1 MQQISELNVDTT
13 INELLNSELG
23 FLLIKKDTK
32 NEDVYEVLNKT
43 GIVSDWTLRFVL
55 TNNYHHIVFHFF
67 PLLYSETDN
76 MEKPLSQSLA
86 TIRSMA
92 IKNLFLRWTEVGH
105 NKSHAKDPFK
115 SKSFMKYINDLSFTD
130 ADTGTTI
137 YYHEVVGKVLELIG
151 KINTEDVSK
160 KKTDK
165 SEVVKDIN
173 DTTIE
178 RERY

>member
-43 GIVSDWTLRFVL
+43 GIISDWTQRFVL

-67 PLLYSETDN
+67 PLLYSEAENTDIL
-76 MEKPLSQSLA
+76 PSLSLA
-86 TIRSMA
+86 TTRFMA
-92 IKNLFLRWTEVGH
+92 IKNLFLRWTEAGY

-115 SKSFMKYINDLSFTD
+115 SKSFMEYIKNLEFTD
-130 ADTGTTI
+130 AD
-137 YYHEVVGKVLELIG
+137 YMLLLVECHE
-151 KINTEDVSK
+151 
-160 KKTDK
+160 
-165 SEVVKDIN
+165 
-173 DTTIE
+173 IE
-178 RERY
+178 G

>member
-13 INELLNSELG
+13 I
-23 FLLIKKDTK
+23 
-32 NEDVYEVLNKT
+32 
-43 GIVSDWTLRFVL
+43 
-55 TNNYHHIVFHFF
+55 NYHHIVFHFF

-92 IKNLFLRWTEVGH
+92 IKNLFLRWTEAGH

-130 ADTGTTI
+130 AD
-137 YYHEVVGKVLELIG
+137 YMLLLVEH
-151 KINTEDVSK
+151 
-160 KKTDK
+160 
-165 SEVVKDIN
+165 SE
-173 DTTIE
+173 IE
-178 RERY
+178 

>member
-13 INELLNSELG
+13 INELLNSGLG

-92 IKNLFLRWTEVGH
+92 IKNLFLRWTEAGH
-105 NKSHAKDPFK
+105 NKRAQ
-115 SKSFMKYINDLSFTD
+115 
-130 ADTGTTI
+130 
-137 YYHEVVGKVLELIG
+137 
-151 KINTEDVSK
+151 
-160 KKTDK
+160 
-165 SEVVKDIN
+165 
-173 DTTIE
+173 
-178 RERY
+178 

>member
-67 PLLYSETDN
+67 LFYIVKLTIWRNHYR
-76 MEKPLSQSLA
+76 SL
-86 TIRSMA
+86 
-92 IKNLFLRWTEVGH
+92 
-105 NKSHAKDPFK
+105 
-115 SKSFMKYINDLSFTD
+115 
-130 ADTGTTI
+130 
-137 YYHEVVGKVLELIG
+137 
-151 KINTEDVSK
+151 
-160 KKTDK
+160 
-165 SEVVKDIN
+165 
-173 DTTIE
+173 
-178 RERY
+178 

>member
-92 IKNLFLRWTEVGH
+92 IKNLFLRWTEAGH

-130 ADTGTTI
+130 AD
-137 YYHEVVGKVLELIG
+137 YMLLLVEH
-151 KINTEDVSK
+151 
-160 KKTDK
+160 
-165 SEVVKDIN
+165 SE
-173 DTTIE
+173 IE
-178 RERY
+178 

>member
-55 TNNYHHIVFHFF
+55 TNNYHHIVFH
-67 PLLYSETDN
+67 
-76 MEKPLSQSLA
+76 SLA

-92 IKNLFLRWTEVGH
+92 IKNLFLRWTEAGH

-130 ADTGTTI
+130 AD
-137 YYHEVVGKVLELIG
+137 YMLLLVEH
-151 KINTEDVSK
+151 
-160 KKTDK
+160 
-165 SEVVKDIN
+165 SE
-173 DTTIE
+173 IE
-178 RERY
+178 

>member
-67 PLLYSETDN
+67 LVKLTIWRNHYR
-76 MEKPLSQSLA
+76 SL
-86 TIRSMA
+86 
-92 IKNLFLRWTEVGH
+92 
-105 NKSHAKDPFK
+105 
-115 SKSFMKYINDLSFTD
+115 
-130 ADTGTTI
+130 
-137 YYHEVVGKVLELIG
+137 
-151 KINTEDVSK
+151 
-160 KKTDK
+160 
-165 SEVVKDIN
+165 
-173 DTTIE
+173 
-178 RERY
+178 